1 MNLDNFALKGLPYS
15 SNADTVSDTEKRGR
29 GHEAVVNPAISLF
42 ISMALI
48 SPFSLSGNA
57 ERTCERPLQA
67 EDSRELQV
75 HDMLMLFLSPAIDKA
90 VEQYYLQ
97 NLKYKPL
104 VYPYE
109 IRIVHVERINGF
121 RGFMFSV
128 TLEVSPVVGP
138 HLSVGKDLITFYV
151 SVGPKLQLI
160 RYRHLEDHKLPP
172 NYEHLLRRK
181 G

>member
-1 MNLDNFALKGLPYS
+1 M
-15 SNADTVSDTEKRGR
+15 R
-29 GHEAVVNPAISLF
+29 GHEAVVNLAIALF
-42 ISMALI
+42 LSMALI
-48 SPFSLSGNA
+48 SPSSLSGNA
-57 ERTCERPLQA
+57 ERSRERPLQA

-75 HDMLMLFLSPAIDKA
+75 QDMLMLFLSPAIDKA

-97 NLKYKPL
+97 YLKIKPL

-109 IRIVHVERINGF
+109 VNILHIERINGF

-172 NYEHLLRRK
+172 NYEDLIRRK

>member
-1 MNLDNFALKGLPYS
+1 MTNL
-15 SNADTVSDTEKRGR
+15 
-29 GHEAVVNPAISLF
+29 AITLF

-48 SPFSLSGNA
+48 SPFSLSANP
-57 ERTCERPLQA
+57 ELSRERPLQA

-75 HDMLMLFLSPAIDKA
+75 QDMLMLFLSPAIDQA
-90 VEQYYLQ
+90 VERYYLQ
-97 NLKYKPL
+97 YLKNKPM

-109 IRIVHVERINGF
+109 INIVEVERINGF

-138 HLSVGKDLITFYV
+138 HISVGKDLLTFYV

-160 RYRHLEDHKLPP
+160 RYRHLEDYKLPP
-172 NYEHLLRRK
+172 NYEDLIRRK